1 MIKKSQVFFTLAGLL
16 LSAWGVAQEPATA
29 EVTFGSSAS
38 SAVYEGY
45 IEAVTETSIAAQ
57 VSGVIERI
65 EVNAGDQVRAGQ
77 VLLQI
82 DATHAKQQQA
92 AMTAQVDAVRA
103 ELHALNQEL
112 NRQKQLFAKNYISKA
127 ALERVQAQQQA
138 ATAQLKA
145 QQAQA
150 QAAQVTT
157 DFFIIRA
164 PYDAV
169 VIDVP
174 AMQGDMAMPG
184 MSLLS
189 LFNPKLL
196 RVSAAIPV
204 AAAEQAQLY
213 EKNTTALRVL
223 HEQRP
228 LAVENIQVLPTADRG
243 THTVRLRIGVVNE
256 KDDLFPGQH
265 VKVMLQHA
273 ATGVQDQR
281 LFIPKAA
288 VIQRA
293 ELTAVYVL
301 SEQGKPLLR
310 QVRLGVAD
318 NERVE
323 VRSGLSVGERVLLD
337 LHAVSK
343 E

>member
-1 MIKKSQVFFTLAGLL
+1 MRIIRQLFLTLAAVLV
-16 LSAWGVAQEPATA
+16 SQCVIAQEPATA
-29 EVTFGSSAS
+29 EVTRGSSAS
-38 SAVYEGY
+38 SVVYEGY

-57 VSGVIERI
+57 VAGVIEQI
-65 EVNAGDQVRAGQ
+65 EVSAGDQVRAGQ

-92 AMTAQVDAVRA
+92 AVTAQVDAARA

-138 ATAQLKA
+138 AAAQLKA

-184 MSLLS
+184 MLLLS
-189 LFNPKLL
+189 LFDPKLL
-196 RVSAAIPV
+196 RASVAIPV
-204 AAAEQAQLY
+204 AAAEQAQLS
-213 EKNTTALRVL
+213 EKDTTALCVL

-228 LAVENIQVLPTADRG
+228 LTVENIQVLPTADSA
-243 THTVRLRIGVVNE
+243 THTVRLRIGVAND
-256 KDDLFPGQH
+256 KGDLFPGQH
-265 VKVMLQHA
+265 VKVMLQQA
-273 ATGVQDQR
+273 ATAGQDQR